1 MHLNFLLP
9 TQIESFHDK
18 MYRVGGHDAIRA
30 HPVLDTKIISIF
42 AVSYDRNRIIRNYPT
57 NVD

>member
-1 MHLNFLLP
+1 
-9 TQIESFHDK
+9 